1 MNKLLKWVYLTLSI
15 ATLVIRFLYGTKYE
29 MKNEEFNISLTGIIL
44 TLLAV
49 IFFILFAISNS
60 KSKSND
66 KNVE

>member
-60 KSKSND
+60 KSND